1 MKKSLLWVVV
11 LLLSISMIAAFSFV
25 GCKAE
30 EAPTAEEEAEEEES
44 GGEVEGEVVE
54 EEPAPQIVVTYIGSA
69 GFILE
74 SQNKKIMIDAP
85 FNSSFISAFEAIP
98 GYAEGIESKIANAEV
113 PFDDI
118 DLFLMTHEHEDHLD
132 PQLLGQCFS
141 KNLDAKLVTTQGVY
155 DILED
160 KVDNFAD
167 LKDRIIVNELGSY
180 ESIETT
186 IDGFNLKVSDAE
198 HAGLMHVHNFEFN
211 LDGIEIAYIREQNK
225 YEKTKDIDILFLNT
239 LINLLEP
246 KHIFLCHIFDRNTR
260 PSMLEQTQDL
270 PDVTFMTEPMET
282 ATVTKENDEIIVTIN
297 Q

>member
-1 MKKSLLWVVV
+1 MKKSLLWIVV
-11 LLLSISMIAAFSFV
+11 LVVSISMVAAFSFA
-25 GCKAE
+25 GCKQEEAAEAPAE
-30 EAPTAEEEAEEEES
+30 EAAA
-44 GGEVEGEVVE
+44 EGEVAE
-54 EEPAPQIVVTYIGSA
+54 ETPAPQIVITYIGSA